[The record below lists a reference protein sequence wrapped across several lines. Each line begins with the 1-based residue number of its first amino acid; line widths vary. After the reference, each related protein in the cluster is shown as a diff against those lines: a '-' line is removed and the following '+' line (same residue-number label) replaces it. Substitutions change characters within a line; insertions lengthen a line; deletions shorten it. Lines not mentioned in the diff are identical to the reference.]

1 MNLICLK
8 FLAGV
13 LVLLLNA
20 CTFRA
25 TPSFQAVPEYFR
37 ANSNPVGTV
46 LASGR
51 LDSSLKYLHITL
63 ENELP
68 TLLVLGY
75 VDAPVVGQPAVL
87 TWYSGTRQ
95 ALQTQQGRVVYLS
108 GLPGA
113 PAQVRYQPSPIHWPN
128 PKSPFHMQRMWDVPT
143 FYHYSLQE
151 SRTLHA
157 IDVADVP
164 RVIQRHLSRHLL
176 PHVPGGTPLKGSQ
189 AHPGSWLWF
198 VEHGPAGPVSWYA
211 TANIQGGVQEV
222 VYSYQCVLVNQC
234 LHLAPWPLAGVVLPL
249 P

>member
-1 MNLICLK
+1 MSVIFLK
-8 FLAGV
+8 PLAV
-13 LVLLLNA
+13 LLVLLLNA
-20 CTFRA
+20 CGFRA
-25 TPSFQAVPEYFR
+25 APSFQAVPDYFR
-37 ANSNPVGTV
+37 AGSSPVGTV

-51 LDSSLKYLHITL
+51 LDPSLQFLHVTI
-63 ENELP
+63 ENESP
-68 TLLVLGY
+68 ALLVLGY

-108 GLPGA
+108 GLSGA
-113 PAQVRYQPSPIHWPN
+113 PAQVRYQPSPIPWPN
-128 PKSPFHMQRMWDVPT
+128 PKSPFTVQRMWDVPT
-143 FYHYSLQE
+143 LYQYSLQE
-151 SRTLHA
+151 SLTLQA

-176 PHVPGGTPLKGSQ
+176 PYVPGGMRLKGAQ
-189 AHPGSWLWF
+189 AHPSSWLWF

-211 TANIQGGVQEV
+211 TANIQGSVQV

-234 LHLAPWPLAGVVLPL
+234 LHLAPWPLAGVVLPS